1 MRRWQTRGIQ
11 HITTIVGKQ
20 KQPLDYDFL
29 IHRILEYVSICF
41 LMFPFLS
48 FKIFKLVQPLQC
60 SIILLMMLLMMIKD
74 VQCISMSMNSP
85 NSPGCAGSCAGQWG
99 PKAWEVHGCRG
110 WLQRIDV
117 WDGAEV
123 ACNDGN
129 DGNDC
134 LGRPWDAMTPWRH
147 DAMPERHWKT
157 YKDRSSVV
165 HQFYRIIDNLKFHS
179 VCAVCLCR
187 WICFCAWRVFFY
199 LFCSFFIMV
208 QIAVKESLQ
217 ALLAET

>member
-1 MRRWQTRGIQ
+1 MTNSRNSAYYNNSRETETTPWLWFPYTPDLRVCFHLFPYVSVPFFQDFQVSATTSMFNNATNDVTNDDQGCSMHFNVNELTKLTRMCRELRWAVRSQGVRNPWVSWLASADRCLGWGRGCLQRWQRLL
-11 HITTIVGKQ
+11 GK
-20 KQPLDYDFL
+20 
-29 IHRILEYVSICF
+29 
-41 LMFPFLS
+41 
-48 FKIFKLVQPLQC
+48 
-60 SIILLMMLLMMIKD
+60 
-74 VQCISMSMNSP
+74 
-85 NSPGCAGSCAGQWG
+85 
-99 PKAWEVHGCRG
+99 
-110 WLQRIDV
+110 
-117 WDGAEV
+117 
-123 ACNDGN
+123 
-129 DGNDC
+129 
-134 LGRPWDAMTPWRH
+134 AMRCH

-165 HQFYRIIDNLKFHS
+165 HQFYRIIDSLKFHS